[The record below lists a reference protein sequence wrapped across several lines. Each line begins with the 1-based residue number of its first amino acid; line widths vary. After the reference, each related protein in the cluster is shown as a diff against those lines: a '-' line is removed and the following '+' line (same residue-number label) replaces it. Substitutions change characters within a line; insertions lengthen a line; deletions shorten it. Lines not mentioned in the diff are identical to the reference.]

1 MLPESNGHTY
11 PETMTSETIVLQCP
25 YPLITLGLTQVLRAA
40 GYEVRSMLKGPA
52 MEGETPSLVIYCPK
66 DEGVSEEA
74 ARGVTSLQARAPDAC
89 IVVLGLSGSDLPLA
103 HAALKAGARGFL
115 HLGMQPS
122 QIARALRLACQGEA
136 VFPREMVTG
145 LLMEEKYSNHSNLE
159 ALTARQREILELVGE
174 GLTNAGIARRLF
186 VAEGTVKQHLRAT
199 YKLLEVKSRT
209 QAVEFLWSHN

>member
-1 MLPESNGHTY
+1 MLPESNGH
-11 PETMTSETIVLQCP
+11 
-25 YPLITLGLTQVLRAA
+25 
-40 GYEVRSMLKGPA
+40 KGPA
-52 MEGETPSLVIYCPK
+52 MEGETPSLVIYCPE
-66 DEGVSEEA
+66 DEGFGEDA
-74 ARGVTSLQARAPDAC
+74 AQGVTFLQDLVPDAC